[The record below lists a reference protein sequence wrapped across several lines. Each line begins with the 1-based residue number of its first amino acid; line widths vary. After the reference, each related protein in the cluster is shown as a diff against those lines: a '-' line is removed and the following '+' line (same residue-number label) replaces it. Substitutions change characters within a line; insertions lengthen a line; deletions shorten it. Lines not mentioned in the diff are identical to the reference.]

1 MVLFVCVC
9 VRVCMCVYV
18 RVCLCDSVCVCV
30 CACVHVH
37 AICSICLFAGTRP
50 SLFQMTLIFK
60 KEVIRVYTES
70 LETCERAVDA
80 VVEEKQHAAIFIRS
94 PVSCRMCTQPF

>member
-1 MVLFVCVC
+1 MCTYVCVSATVYVCVC
-9 VRVCMCVYV
+9 M
-18 RVCLCDSVCVCV
+18 
-30 CACVHVH
+30 CACTHVH

-50 SLFQMTLIFK
+50 SLFQITLIFK

-94 PVSCRMCTQPF
+94 LVSCRMCTQPF

>member
-1 MVLFVCVC
+1 M
-9 VRVCMCVYV
+9 
-18 RVCLCDSVCVCV
+18 
-30 CACVHVH
+30 
-37 AICSICLFAGTRP
+37 
-50 SLFQMTLIFK
+50 FK